1 MEQQP
6 ELSVITVNYNGLKD
20 TRAMIESLRDH
31 LAISYEL
38 IVVDNGSVI
47 DEAAILQGEYPFL
60 RTIRSEQNLGFAGGN
75 NLGIVAAK
83 GDFLFFLNNDTFV
96 RDDSS
101 SRLIEIIKHDPFL
114 GGISPKIMFSDVNE
128 GIQYAGYTPLSR
140 VTLRNRLIGY
150 REIDRGQHD
159 TSRETPYLHGAAML
173 VRREAIEEAG
183 AMPEL
188 YFLYYE
194 ELDWSLMIRRQG
206 YRLEYHPV
214 ATIYHRESSS
224 TGQDSPLKA
233 YYMARNR
240 LLFAS
245 RNLTGLDKCLSICYQ
260 LLVAIPK
267 GVVLSMVRGRPGLA
281 KAMVQGCK
289 DFIFRRKE

>member
-1 MEQQP
+1 MNGRP
-6 ELSVITVNYNGLKD
+6 ELSIITVNYNGLKD

-96 RDDSS
+96 RDDSI
-101 SRLIEIIKHDPFL
+101 SRLIEIIKHDPLL
-114 GGISPKIMFSDVNE
+114 GGISPKIMFSDLNE
-128 GIQYAGYTPLSR
+128 GIQFAGYTPLSR

-159 TSRETPYLHGAAML
+159 TPRETPYLHGAAML
-173 VRREAIEEAG
+173 VRRKAIEEAG

-206 YRLEYHPV
+206 YTLEYHPA

-245 RNLTGLDKCLSICYQ
+245 RNLTGLGKCLSICYQ

-267 GVVLSMVRGRPGLA
+267 GVVLYLMRGRPDLA
-281 KAMVQGCK
+281 KAVVQGCK
-289 DFIFRRKE
+289 NFIFRRKE